1 MSNDQH
7 PQQNLDPRQVSG
19 EDRTAAVL
27 SHLAA
32 PIAAII
38 SVGWLNWVGPLIM
51 WLIYKDRSPFVRTAA
66 AQSFNY
72 QITMWITSIIGWI
85 LIITVVLFPI
95 GIVLV
100 LLGNVLALVL
110 GIWGAIRTAGG
121 NQYRYPW
128 NIPFLR

>member
-1 MSNDQH
+1 MSNDQY

>member
-1 MSNDQH
+1 MSNDQY

-19 EDRTAAVL
+19 EDRTAAVF

>member
-1 MSNDQH
+1 MTSTQH
-7 PQQNLDPRQVSG
+7 HDPQSVRG

-32 PIAAII
+32 PIAAVV
-38 SVGWLNWVGPLIM
+38 SVGWLNWVGPLVM

-72 QITMWITSIIGWI
+72 QVTMWLTSILGWI
-85 LIITVVLFPI
+85 LVFTVVLFPI
-95 GIVLV
+95 GLILILV
-100 LLGNVLALVL
+100 GNVMALIL
-110 GIWGAIRTAGG
+110 GVWGAIRTAGG

-128 NIPFLR
+128 NLPLLK

>member
-1 MSNDQH
+1 MSNDFR
-7 PQQNLDPRQVSG
+7 PSTTPDPRSVGG

-27 SHLAA
+27 SHLSA

-38 SVGWLNWVGPLIM
+38 SVGWLNWVGPLVM
-51 WLIYKDRSPFVRTAA
+51 WLIYKDRSQFVRTAA

-85 LIITVVLFPI
+85 MVFTVILLPIGVVLIVI
-95 GIVLV
+95 G
-100 LLGNVLALVL
+100 NFFALIL

-121 NQYRYPW
+121 HQYRYPF
-128 NIPFLR
+128 NLPLLK